1 MDGSTSSELIV
12 WLTHTFQILQILQCL
27 YSVLSHPKVHSC
39 TEKIL
44 FGTQPLWTKNKGE
57 MIVILKKYFSTHFA
71 FRDLVHEDNEKIVA
85 APSHNSSIPA
95 GPVNHVVIA
104 FQNNP

>member
-1 MDGSTSSELIV
+1 
-12 WLTHTFQILQILQCL
+12 
-27 YSVLSHPKVHSC
+27 
-39 TEKIL
+39 
-44 FGTQPLWTKNKGE
+44 